1 MKRLSNYVLFV
12 GLIMTVV
19 SMSIGLAYRFTS
31 LDLCAAE
38 KSNVFTMYVFGAVM
52 VLVAATYKIF
62 KEQK

>member
-31 LDLCAAE
+31 LDLCDAE
-38 KSNVFTMYVFGAVM
+38 KSNVFTLYVVGAVM
-52 VLVAATYKIF
+52 VMVASVYNIF
-62 KEQK
+62 KE